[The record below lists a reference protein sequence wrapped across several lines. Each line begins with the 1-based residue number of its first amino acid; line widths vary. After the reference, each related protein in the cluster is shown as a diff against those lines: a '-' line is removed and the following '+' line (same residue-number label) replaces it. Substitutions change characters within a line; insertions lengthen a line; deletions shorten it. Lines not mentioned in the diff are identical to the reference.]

1 MAELNTITK
10 EMRTIKRGDRGNEV
24 GLVQQKTGA
33 RVDGEFGAET
43 ERAVKTWQRSHNL
56 TADGIVGP
64 QTWASMGWG
73 DKPKGSRRIDAIVIH
88 CTAGPQTQNA
98 RQVVDYHTR
107 SKAAG
112 GLGWSVPGY
121 HYIIEPNGNIV
132 NTLSEAV
139 PSNGVKGHNEHIIN
153 ISYIGGIDSKGRG
166 IDNRTPAQKTALI
179 KLLKE
184 LRPRY
189 SNARIMGHRD
199 IASTDANHNGIIDPW
214 ERVKECPCFD
224 AIPEYS
230 NV

>member
-1 MAELNTITK
+1 MNTIK
-10 EMRTIKRGDRGNEV
+10 KGSRGTDV
-24 GLVQQKTGA
+24 TTLQKKLGIVA
-33 RVDGEFGAET
+33 DGIFGSAT
-43 ERAVKTWQRSHNL
+43 ERAVKSWQVRHGL
-56 TADGIVGP
+56 IPDGIVGP
-64 QTWASMGWG
+64 STWSSLGITAGR
-73 DKPKGSRRIDAIVIH
+73 PIDAIVLH

-121 HYIIEPNGNIV
+121 HYIIEPDGNVV
-132 NTLSEAV
+132 NALSEAV
-139 PSNGVKGHNEHIIN
+139 PSNGVKGHNDHIIN

-166 IDNRTPAQKTALI
+166 IDNRTPAQKAALI
-179 KLLKE
+179 RLLKE

-189 SNARIMGHRD
+189 PNARIMGHRD
-199 IASTDANHNGIIDPW
+199 IASTDSNHNGIIDPW

-230 NV
+230 KI

>member
-1 MAELNTITK
+1 MNTIK
-10 EMRTIKRGDRGNEV
+10 KGSRGTDV
-24 GLVQQKTGA
+24 TTLQKKLGIVA
-33 RVDGEFGAET
+33 DGVFGTDT
-43 ERAVKTWQRSHNL
+43 ERAVKSWQVRHGL
-56 TADGIVGP
+56 IPDGIVGP
-64 QTWASMGWG
+64 STWSSLGITV
-73 DKPKGSRRIDAIVIH
+73 RRPIDAIVIH
-88 CTAGPQTQNA
+88 CTAGAQTQNA

-121 HYIIEPNGNIV
+121 HYIIEPDGNIV

-139 PSNGVKGHNEHIIN
+139 PSNGVKGHNDHIIN

-166 IDNRTPAQKTALI
+166 IDNRTPAQKAALI

-189 SNARIMGHRD
+189 PNARIMGHRD
-199 IASTDANHNGIIDPW
+199 IASTDTNHNGIIDPW

-230 NV
+230 KI

>member
-1 MAELNTITK
+1 MNTIK
-10 EMRTIKRGDRGNEV
+10 KGSRGTDV
-24 GLVQQKTGA
+24 TTLQKKLGIVA
-33 RVDGEFGAET
+33 DGVFGTDT
-43 ERAVKTWQRSHNL
+43 ERVVKSWQVRHGL
-56 TADGIVGP
+56 IPDGIVGP
-64 QTWASMGWG
+64 STW
-73 DKPKGSRRIDAIVIH
+73 SRLGITVRRPIDAIVIH
-88 CTAGPQTQNA
+88 CTAGAQTQNA
-98 RQVVDYHTR
+98 RQVIDYHTR

-121 HYIIEPNGNIV
+121 HYIIEPDGNVV

-139 PSNGVKGHNEHIIN
+139 PSNGIKGHNDHIIN

-166 IDNRTPAQKTALI
+166 IDNRTPAQKAALI

-189 SNARIMGHRD
+189 PNARIMGHRD
-199 IASTDANHNGIIDPW
+199 IASTDTNHNGIIDPW

-230 NV
+230 KI

>member
-1 MAELNTITK
+1 MNTIK
-10 EMRTIKRGDRGNEV
+10 KGSRGTDV
-24 GLVQQKTGA
+24 TTLQKKLGIVA
-33 RVDGEFGAET
+33 DGIFGSAT
-43 ERAVKTWQRSHNL
+43 EQAVKSWQVRHGL
-56 TADGIVGP
+56 IPDGIVGP
-64 QTWASMGWG
+64 STWSSLGITAGR
-73 DKPKGSRRIDAIVIH
+73 PIDAIVIH
-88 CTAGPQTQNA
+88 CTAGSQTQNA

-121 HYIIEPNGNIV
+121 HYIIEPDGNVV

-139 PSNGVKGHNEHIIN
+139 PSNGVKGHNDHIIN

-166 IDNRTPAQKTALI
+166 IDNRTPAQKAALI
-179 KLLKE
+179 RLLKE

-189 SNARIMGHRD
+189 PNARIMGHRD
-199 IASTDANHNGIIDPW
+199 IASTDSNHNGIIDPW

-230 NV
+230 KI

>member
-1 MAELNTITK
+1 MILK
-10 EMRTIKRGDRGNEV
+10 VGSRGPEV
-24 GLVQQKTGA
+24 SKLQAALGIA
-33 RVDGEFGAET
+33 
-43 ERAVKTWQRSHNL
+43 
-56 TADGIVGP
+56 ADGIFGADTERTVKQWQLKHGLNPDGVVGP
-64 QTWASMGWG
+64 KTWISLGFVSVL
-73 DKPKGSRRIDAIVIH
+73 SRMIDTIVVH
-88 CTAGPQTQNA
+88 CTAGPQTQTA

-166 IDNRTPAQKTALI
+166 IDNRTPAQKAALI

-189 SNARIMGHRD
+189 PNARIMGHRD
-199 IASTDANHNGIIDPW
+199 IASTDTNHNGIIDPW

-224 AIPEYS
+224 AIPEYK
-230 NV
+230 NI

>member
-1 MAELNTITK
+1 MNTIK
-10 EMRTIKRGDRGNEV
+10 KGSRGTDV
-24 GLVQQKTGA
+24 TTLQKKLGIVA
-33 RVDGEFGAET
+33 DGIFGSAT
-43 ERAVKTWQRSHNL
+43 EQAVKSWQVRHGL
-56 TADGIVGP
+56 IPDGIVGP
-64 QTWASMGWG
+64 STWSSLGITAG
-73 DKPKGSRRIDAIVIH
+73 RQIDAIVLH
-88 CTAGPQTQNA
+88 CTAGSQTQNA

-121 HYIIEPNGNIV
+121 HYIIEPDGNIV
-132 NTLSEAV
+132 NTLSEGV
-139 PSNGVKGHNEHIIN
+139 PSNGVKGHNDHIIN

-166 IDNRTPAQKTALI
+166 IDNRTPAQKSALI

-189 SNARIMGHRD
+189 PNARILGHRD
-199 IASTDANHNGIIDPW
+199 IASTDTNHNGIIDPW

-230 NV
+230 KI